1 MRLMLEIFQKGGPLM
16 WLILLCSVTALAVFF
31 ERVLFYHRASIST
44 PDFLRGL
51 GVLIERHSFD
61 EAVHE
66 SSGTPGPA
74 ARVATAILKRADSP
88 RELLKDF
95 AQEAAQLEMPRLER
109 NLTLLATLA
118 YVTPLIGLLGTVMGL
133 LDSFSVISAQGSYG
147 TAAEIAG
154 GVYQSLVTSG
164 AALAVAIPAFV
175 GFSYL
180 NARVDGF
187 ARDMERVS
195 IELIQKLTDAKR

>member
-1 MRLMLEIFQKGGPLM
+1 MFLEIFQKGGPLM
-16 WLILLCSVTALAVFF
+16 WLILLCSVTALAAFF
-31 ERVLFYHRASIST
+31 ERVLFFHRASIST

-51 GVLIERHSFD
+51 GVLIERRSYD
-61 EAVHE
+61 EAAQE
-66 SSGTPGPA
+66 SAGTPGPA
-74 ARVATAILKRADSP
+74 ARVAYAILKRSDAP
-88 RELLKDF
+88 RVELKEI

-109 NLTLLATLA
+109 NLPLLSTLA
-118 YVTPLIGLLGTVMGL
+118 YVTPLIGLLGTVLGL
-133 LDSFSVISAQGSYG
+133 IDSFSIISAHGSYG

-187 ARDMERVS
+187 ARDMERVG
-195 IELIQKLTDAKR
+195 IELVQKLSESKK